1 MANNKKAMQAGTR
14 TASNTA
20 LDTRNHTA
28 SSDPLRGW
36 FDLAKPSRDRRQK
49 KSWKRK
55 QRGQVDPLLIGNLL
69 LIGIGF
75 LLIVGTLTGWAQ

>member
-20 LDTRNHTA
+20 LDTRNHTE
-28 SSDPLRGW
+28 SDPLMGW
-36 FDLAKPSRDRRQK
+36 FNLAKPSRDRQQK

-55 QRGQVDPLLIGNLL
+55 QRGQVCLPMVANLL
-69 LIGIGF
+69 LTAAALVLF
-75 LLIVGTLTGWAQ
+75 FVALMGWAS